1 MEMKD
6 MLFMHDCYIK
16 EFTATVQEV
25 SPSDD
30 AVDGVPTTYYIV
42 LNETAFYPVSGGQP
56 ADTGLLIKT
65 GTDSE
70 TEEEEFKVLNTMKK
84 GDTIY
89 HEVDAKGLGVGDY
102 VKGRIDWNKRYM
114 YMRYH
119 SALHVISAV
128 LWNETNAKITGNNI
142 TYEKARIDFNLEHFD
157 RDALEDYIKKANE
170 IIKENHP
177 IEIKIIDRDNLET
190 ERDAII
196 KLAKSIPASV
206 KKIRLI
212 DIKDVDIQPCA
223 GCHVKNTSEI
233 GLIELLK
240 VDNKGSNNRRLSIR
254 VLNDGDTP
262 GALDQELEQF

>member
-16 EFTATVQEV
+16 EFTATVHDV
-25 SPSDD
+25 KPSDD
-30 AVDGVPTTYYIV
+30 AVDGLPKTYSIV
-42 LNETAFYPVSGGQP
+42 LNETAFYPLGGGQP

-65 GTDSE
+65 GTDSP
-70 TEEEEFKVLNTMKK
+70 TDEEEFKVINTIKK

-89 HEVDAKGLGVGDY
+89 HEVDAEGLLVGDL

-119 SALHVISAV
+119 SALHVISSV

-157 RDALEDYIKKANE
+157 REALEGYIKKANA

-177 IEIKIIDRDNLET
+177 IDIHIIGRDRLEQEKDT
-190 ERDAII
+190 II
-196 KLAKSIPASV
+196 KLAKSIPSSV
-206 KKIRLI
+206 KKIRLV
-212 DIKDVDIQPCA
+212 DINDVDIQPCA

-254 VLNDGDTP
+254 LLNEGDTP
-262 GALDQELEQF
+262 GALDEELEQF